1 MDKYTFEGTT
11 FNVNPNRL
19 EEFLEKYPDAEKVE
33 EQETY
38 DTKKYSYEYDPSQG
52 YFGETI
58 DREITNIGT
67 RGINAFL
74 KAIKGIG
81 EYGVALEIGASD
93 WYGQNIAKET
103 EQEKAERQ
111 EKIRI
116 NQENN
121 IFKKT
126 FDPVIEKLEEGY
138 IKSE

>member
-1 MDKYTFEGTT
+1 MFELNGVKYSNEQLQEAAVKYNMDFDSYLDTMKQKGLTE
-11 FNVNPNRL
+11 V
-19 EEFLEKYPDAEKVE
+19 D

-67 RGINAFL
+67 RGVNAFL

-93 WYGQNIAKET
+93 WYGKNIAKET
-103 EQEKAERQ
+103 
-111 EKIRI
+111 
-116 NQENN
+116 
-121 IFKKT
+121 
-126 FDPVIEKLEEGY
+126 
-138 IKSE
+138 